1 MIKTSFFLFVSTM
14 FVISCNNEIKPPL
27 KNSIIP
33 PVADKIPVSF
43 KKFNDIRID
52 DYYWLKERENPEV
65 IDYLERENDYYEKMT
80 SHTLD
85 LQNKLFKE
93 IKDKIKEDDESVPYF
108 LNGYWYKTKYK
119 EGLDYPVYTRFK
131 DSLNNNE
138 EILFD
143 CNELAKKHDYFNL
156 SNFQISPDNK
166 IVAFSTDVVSRRLYS
181 VQFKNLETGKVYSD
195 KIINSSG
202 SFAWANDNSTLFY
215 TSRDVNT
222 LRNDK
227 IFKHVLNTDYKND
240 ELVYFE
246 KDETFY
252 TNVSKS
258 KSKKF
263 IIISSF
269 STLTSE
275 FQFLPADN
283 INESFKLFNR
293 RKRGVEYS
301 INHYDDHFYI
311 ITNKDKAYN
320 YKLMKTK
327 ISETSSE
334 NWTDVVEHRK
344 NVLIEGIDIFKDHL
358 VVSERVDGLN
368 RINIKKWDDSENYFL
383 NFDNETFSSNTTT
396 NLDFNSKKL
405 KYAYNSL
412 NEPYS
417 VIEFDMI
424 TKEKTILKQHKVLDK
439 NFSKDNYVTERIW
452 ADSQDGNQIPISLI
466 YKKGIKRDGS
476 NPLLI
481 YGYGSYGNTIDPS
494 FSISRLSLLDRGFI
508 YAISHVRG
516 SEYLGRDWYENG
528 KLLNKKN
535 SFNDFVDSTKFL
547 ISEGYTSA
555 EHCYAYGG
563 SAGGLLMGA
572 VINMAPELYNGVI
585 AAVPFVDVI
594 TTMLDETIPL
604 TTSEYDEWGNPNQK
618 EYYEYMMSYSPYDNV
633 SKLKYPN
640 LLVTTGLHDS
650 QVQYWEPAKWVA
662 KLRDYKQDQNYLFL
676 NTNMETGH
684 GGSSGRFEAIK
695 DLAKEYAFLF
705 DLENIYN

>member
-283 INESFKLFNR
+283 INESFKLFNK

-424 TKEKTILKQHKVLDK
+424 TKEKTVLKQHKVLDK

>member
-1 MIKTSFFLFVSTM
+1 
-14 FVISCNNEIKPPL
+14 
-27 KNSIIP
+27 
-33 PVADKIPVSF
+33 
-43 KKFNDIRID
+43 
-52 DYYWLKERENPEV
+52 
-65 IDYLERENDYYEKMT
+65 
-80 SHTLD
+80 
-85 LQNKLFKE
+85 
-93 IKDKIKEDDESVPYF
+93 
-108 LNGYWYKTKYK
+108 
-119 EGLDYPVYTRFK
+119 
-131 DSLNNNE
+131 
-138 EILFD
+138 
-143 CNELAKKHDYFNL
+143 
-156 SNFQISPDNK
+156 
-166 IVAFSTDVVSRRLYS
+166 
-181 VQFKNLETGKVYSD
+181 
-195 KIINSSG
+195 
-202 SFAWANDNSTLFY
+202 
-215 TSRDVNT
+215 
-222 LRNDK
+222 
-227 IFKHVLNTDYKND
+227 
-240 ELVYFE
+240 
-246 KDETFY
+246 
-252 TNVSKS
+252 
-258 KSKKF
+258 
-263 IIISSF
+263 
-269 STLTSE
+269 
-275 FQFLPADN
+275 
-283 INESFKLFNR
+283 
-293 RKRGVEYS
+293 
-301 INHYDDHFYI
+301 
-311 ITNKDKAYN
+311 
-320 YKLMKTK
+320 MKTK
-327 ISETSSE
+327 ISDTSSE
-334 NWTDVVEHRK
+334 KWIDVIEHRK

-405 KYAYNSL
+405 NYAYNSL

-547 ISEGYTSA
+547 VSEGYTSSA
-555 EHCYAYGG
+555 HCYAYGG

-695 DLAKEYAFLF
+695 DLAKEYAFLL

>member
-1 MIKTSFFLFVSTM
+1 MIKNSIFLFVSIM
-14 FVISCNNEIKPPL
+14 FVFSCNNEIKPNL

-33 PVADKIPVSF
+33 PKAEKIPVSF

-52 DYYWLKERENPEV
+52 DYYWLKERDNPEV

-85 LQNKLFKE
+85 LQDKLFNE
-93 IKDKIKEDDESVPYF
+93 IKNKIKEDDESVPYF
-108 LNGYWYKTKYK
+108 LNGYWYKTKYE
-119 EGLDYPVYTRFK
+119 EGLGYPIYTRYK
-131 DSLNNNE
+131 DSLSNKE
-138 EILFD
+138 EILFN
-143 CNELAKKHDYFNL
+143 CNELAEKHDYFNL
-156 SNFQISPDNK
+156 SNFQISSDNK
-166 IVAFSTDVVSRRLYS
+166 IVAYSIDTVSRRLYTI
-181 VQFKNLETGKVYSD
+181 QFKNLETGEIYND

-215 TSRDVNT
+215 TNRDVNT

-227 IFKHVLNTDYKND
+227 IFKHKLSTDYEND
-240 ELVYFE
+240 ELIYFE
-246 KDETFY
+246 NDETFY

-258 KSKKF
+258 KSKKY
-263 IIISSF
+263 IIISSY

-275 FQFLPADN
+275 FQFLPADS
-283 INESFKLFNR
+283 INKDFKLFNK

-301 INHYDDHFYI
+301 INHYDDHFFI
-311 ITNKDKAYN
+311 ITNKDNAYN
-320 YKLMKTK
+320 YKLMKTEINK
-327 ISETSSE
+327 TSSE
-334 NWTDVVEHRK
+334 NWTDVIEHRK
-344 NVLIEGIDIFKDHL
+344 NILIEGIDIFKDHL
-358 VVSERVDGLN
+358 VVSERVNGLN

-383 NFDNETFSSNTTT
+383 NFDNETFSANTTT
-396 NLDFNSKKL
+396 NLDFDSKKL
-405 KYAYNSL
+405 RYAYNSL

-417 VIEFDMI
+417 VVEFDMT
-424 TKEKTILKQHKVLDK
+424 TKEKIILKQHEVLDK
-439 NFSKDNYVTERIW
+439 KFNKNNYVTERIW
-452 ADSQDGNQIPISLI
+452 ADSEDGNQIPISLI
-466 YKKGIKRDGS
+466 YKKGIKKDGS
-476 NPLLI
+476 NPLLL

-494 FSISRLSLLDRGFI
+494 FLISRLSLLDRGFI
-508 YAISHVRG
+508 YAIAHVRG
-516 SEYLGRDWYENG
+516 SEYLGRDWYEKG

-535 SFNDFVDSTKFL
+535 SFNDFVDTTKFL
-547 ISEGYTSA
+547 ISKGYTSSK
-555 EHCYAYGG
+555 HCYAYGG

-572 VINMAPELYNGVI
+572 VLNIAPELYNGVI

-618 EYYEYMMSYSPYDNV
+618 QYYNYMMSYSPYDNV
-633 SKLKYPN
+633 SKVNYPN

-662 KLRDYKQDQNYLFL
+662 KLRDYKLDKNYLFL

-695 DLAKEYAFLF
+695 DLAKEYAFIL
-705 DLENIYN
+705 DLENIYD

>member
-1 MIKTSFFLFVSTM
+1 M
-14 FVISCNNEIKPPL
+14 FVFSCNNEIKPNL

-33 PVADKIPVSF
+33 PKAEKIPVSF

-52 DYYWLKERENPEV
+52 DYYWLKERDNPEV

-85 LQNKLFKE
+85 LQDKLFNE
-93 IKDKIKEDDESVPYF
+93 IKNKIKEDDESVPYF
-108 LNGYWYKTKYK
+108 LNGYWYKTKYE
-119 EGLDYPVYTRFK
+119 EGLGYPIYTRYK
-131 DSLNNNE
+131 DSLSNNE
-138 EILFD
+138 EILFN
-143 CNELAKKHDYFNL
+143 CNELAEKHDYFNL

-166 IVAFSTDVVSRRLYS
+166 IVAYSIDTVSRRLYTI
-181 VQFKNLETGKVYSD
+181 QFKNLETGEIYND

-215 TSRDVNT
+215 TNRDVNT

-227 IFKHVLNTDYKND
+227 IFKHKLGTDYEND
-240 ELVYFE
+240 ELIYFE
-246 KDETFY
+246 NDETFY

-258 KSKKF
+258 KSKKY
-263 IIISSF
+263 IIISSY

-275 FQFLPADN
+275 FQFLPADS
-283 INESFKLFNR
+283 INKDFKLFNK

-301 INHYDDHFYI
+301 INHYDDHFFI
-311 ITNKDKAYN
+311 ITNKDNAYN
-320 YKLMKTK
+320 YKLMKTEINK
-327 ISETSSE
+327 TSSE
-334 NWTDVVEHRK
+334 NWTDVIEHRK
-344 NVLIEGIDIFKDHL
+344 NILIEGIDIFKDHL
-358 VVSERVDGLN
+358 VVSERVNGLN

-383 NFDNETFSSNTTT
+383 NFDNETFSANTTT
-396 NLDFNSKKL
+396 NLDFDSKKL
-405 KYAYNSL
+405 RYAYNSL

-417 VIEFDMI
+417 VVEFDMT
-424 TKEKTILKQHKVLDK
+424 TKEKIILKQHEVLDK
-439 NFSKDNYVTERIW
+439 KFNKNNYVTERIW
-452 ADSQDGNQIPISLI
+452 ADSKDGNQIPISLI
-466 YKKGIKRDGS
+466 YKKGIKKDGS
-476 NPLLI
+476 NPLLL

-508 YAISHVRG
+508 YAIAHVRG
-516 SEYLGRDWYENG
+516 SEYLGRDWYEQG

-535 SFNDFVDSTKFL
+535 SFNDFVDTTKFL
-547 ISEGYTSA
+547 ISKGYTSSK
-555 EHCYAYGG
+555 HCYAYGG

-572 VINMAPELYNGVI
+572 VLNIAPELYNGVI

-618 EYYEYMMSYSPYDNV
+618 QYYNYMMSYSPYDNV
-633 SKLKYPN
+633 SKVNYPN

-662 KLRDYKQDQNYLFL
+662 KLRDYKLDKNYLFL

-695 DLAKEYAFLF
+695 DLAKEYAFIL
-705 DLENIYN
+705 DLENIYD

>member
-93 IKDKIKEDDESVPYF
+93 IKDKIKEDDESIPYF

-131 DSLNNNE
+131 DSLNNKE

-283 INESFKLFNR
+283 INESFKLFNK

>member
-1 MIKTSFFLFVSTM
+1 M

-131 DSLNNNE
+131 DSLNNKE

-227 IFKHVLNTDYKND
+227 IFKHVLNTDYEND

-283 INESFKLFNR
+283 INESFKLFNK

-424 TKEKTILKQHKVLDK
+424 TKEKTVLKQHKVLDK

-547 ISEGYTSA
+547 ISEGYTSP

>member
-1 MIKTSFFLFVSTM
+1 MIKNSIFLFVSIM
-14 FVISCNNEIKPPL
+14 FVFSCNNEIKPNL

-33 PVADKIPVSF
+33 PKAEKIPVSF

-52 DYYWLKERENPEV
+52 DYYWLKERDNPEV

-85 LQNKLFKE
+85 LQDKLFNE
-93 IKDKIKEDDESVPYF
+93 IKNKIKEDDESVPYF
-108 LNGYWYKTKYK
+108 LNGYWYKTKYE
-119 EGLDYPVYTRFK
+119 EGLGYPIYTRYK
-131 DSLNNNE
+131 DSLSNKE
-138 EILFD
+138 EILFN
-143 CNELAKKHDYFNL
+143 CNELAEKHDYFNL

-166 IVAFSTDVVSRRLYS
+166 IVAYSIDTVSRRLYTI
-181 VQFKNLETGKVYSD
+181 QFKNLETGEIYND

-215 TSRDVNT
+215 TNRDVNT

-227 IFKHVLNTDYKND
+227 IFKHKLSTDYEND
-240 ELVYFE
+240 ELIYFE
-246 KDETFY
+246 NDETFY

-258 KSKKF
+258 KSKKY
-263 IIISSF
+263 IIISSY

-275 FQFLPADN
+275 FQFLPADS
-283 INESFKLFNR
+283 INKDFKLFNK

-301 INHYDDHFYI
+301 INHYDDHFFI
-311 ITNKDKAYN
+311 ITNKDNAHN
-320 YKLMKTK
+320 YKLMKTEINK
-327 ISETSSE
+327 TSSE
-334 NWTDVVEHRK
+334 NWTDVIEHRK
-344 NVLIEGIDIFKDHL
+344 NILIEGIDIFKDHL
-358 VVSERVDGLN
+358 VVSERVNGLN

-383 NFDNETFSSNTTT
+383 NFDNETFSANTTT
-396 NLDFNSKKL
+396 NLDFDSKKL
-405 KYAYNSL
+405 RYAYNSL

-417 VIEFDMI
+417 VVEFDMT
-424 TKEKTILKQHKVLDK
+424 TKEKIILKQHEVLDK
-439 NFSKDNYVTERIW
+439 KFNKNNYVTERIW
-452 ADSQDGNQIPISLI
+452 ADSKDGNQIPISLI
-466 YKKGIKRDGS
+466 YKKGIKKDGS
-476 NPLLI
+476 NPLLL

-508 YAISHVRG
+508 YAIAHVRG
-516 SEYLGRDWYENG
+516 SEYLGRDWYEQG

-535 SFNDFVDSTKFL
+535 SFNDFVDTTKFL
-547 ISEGYTSA
+547 ISKGYTSSK
-555 EHCYAYGG
+555 HCYAYGG

-572 VINMAPELYNGVI
+572 VLNIAPELYNGVI

-618 EYYEYMMSYSPYDNV
+618 QYYNYMMSYSPYDNV
-633 SKLKYPN
+633 SKVNYPN

-662 KLRDYKQDQNYLFL
+662 KLRDYKLDKNYLFL

-695 DLAKEYAFLF
+695 DLAKEYAFIL
-705 DLENIYN
+705 DLENIYD

>member
-1 MIKTSFFLFVSTM
+1 MIKNSIFLFVSIM
-14 FVISCNNEIKPPL
+14 FVFSCNNEIKPNL

-33 PVADKIPVSF
+33 PKAEKIPVSF

-52 DYYWLKERENPEV
+52 DYYWLKERDNPEV

-85 LQNKLFKE
+85 LQDKLFNE
-93 IKDKIKEDDESVPYF
+93 IKNKIKEDDESVPYF
-108 LNGYWYKTKYK
+108 LNGYWYKTKYE
-119 EGLDYPVYTRFK
+119 EGLGYPIYTRYK
-131 DSLNNNE
+131 DSLSNNE
-138 EILFD
+138 EILFN
-143 CNELAKKHDYFNL
+143 CNELAEKHDYFNL

-166 IVAFSTDVVSRRLYS
+166 IVAYSIDTVSRRLYTI
-181 VQFKNLETGKVYSD
+181 QFKNLETGEIYND

-215 TSRDVNT
+215 TNRDVNT

-227 IFKHVLNTDYKND
+227 IFKHKLGTDYEND
-240 ELVYFE
+240 ELIYFE
-246 KDETFY
+246 NDETFY

-258 KSKKF
+258 KSKKY
-263 IIISSF
+263 IIISSY

-275 FQFLPADN
+275 FQFLPADS
-283 INESFKLFNR
+283 INKDFKLFNK

-301 INHYDDHFYI
+301 INHYDDHFFI
-311 ITNKDKAYN
+311 ITNKDNAYN
-320 YKLMKTK
+320 YKLMKTEINK
-327 ISETSSE
+327 TSSE
-334 NWTDVVEHRK
+334 NWTDVIEHRK
-344 NVLIEGIDIFKDHL
+344 NILIEGIDIFKDHL
-358 VVSERVDGLN
+358 VISERVNGLN

-383 NFDNETFSSNTTT
+383 NFDNETFSANTTT
-396 NLDFNSKKL
+396 NLDFDSKKL
-405 KYAYNSL
+405 RYAYNSL

-417 VIEFDMI
+417 VVEFDMT
-424 TKEKTILKQHKVLDK
+424 TKEKIILKQHEVLDK
-439 NFSKDNYVTERIW
+439 KFNKNNYVTERIW
-452 ADSQDGNQIPISLI
+452 ADSKDGNQIPISLI
-466 YKKGIKRDGS
+466 YKKGIKKDGS
-476 NPLLI
+476 NPLLL

-508 YAISHVRG
+508 YAIAHVRG
-516 SEYLGRDWYENG
+516 SEYLGRDWYEQG

-535 SFNDFVDSTKFL
+535 SFNDFVDTTKFL
-547 ISEGYTSA
+547 ISKGYTSSK
-555 EHCYAYGG
+555 HCYAYGG

-572 VINMAPELYNGVI
+572 VLNIAPELYNGVI

-618 EYYEYMMSYSPYDNV
+618 QYYNYMMSYSPYDNV
-633 SKLKYPN
+633 SKVNYPN

-662 KLRDYKQDQNYLFL
+662 KLRDYKLDKNYLFL

-695 DLAKEYAFLF
+695 DLAKEYAFIL
-705 DLENIYN
+705 DLENIYD

>member
-1 MIKTSFFLFVSTM
+1 MFKNSFFLLVSIM
-14 FVISCNNEIKPPL
+14 FVISCNNQIKPPL

-33 PVADKIPVSF
+33 PKADKIPVSF

-52 DYYWLKERENPEV
+52 DYYWLKERDNPEV

-85 LQNKLFKE
+85 LQDKLFNE
-93 IKDKIKEDDESVPYF
+93 IKSKIKEDDESVPYF

-119 EGLDYPVYTRFK
+119 EGLGYPIYARYK
-131 DSLNNNE
+131 DSLNNKE

-156 SNFQISPDNK
+156 SNFQISPNNK
-166 IVAFSTDVVSRRLYS
+166 IVAYSTDIVSRRLYS
-181 VQFKNLETGKVYSD
+181 INFKNLETGEIYSD
-195 KIINSSG
+195 EIINSSG

-215 TSRDVNT
+215 TNRDVNT

-227 IFKHVLNTDYKND
+227 IFKHTLNTNYEND

-252 TNVSKS
+252 ANVSKS
-258 KSKKF
+258 KSRKY
-263 IIISSF
+263 IIISSY

-275 FQFLPADN
+275 FQFLSADN
-283 INESFKLFNR
+283 PDDSLKLFNK
-293 RKRGVEYS
+293 RKRGVEYN
-301 INHYDDHFYI
+301 INHFEDYFYI
-311 ITNKDKAYN
+311 ITNKDNAYN

-327 ISETSSE
+327 INNTSMN
-334 NWTDVVEHRK
+334 NWEDVIEHRK
-344 NVLIEGIDIFKDHL
+344 NVLVEGIDVFNDYL
-358 VVSERVDGLN
+358 VISERVNGLN
-368 RINIKKWDDSENYFL
+368 RINIKKWDNSENYFL

-396 NLDFNSKKL
+396 NLDFDSKKL
-405 KYAYNSL
+405 RYAYNSL

-417 VIEFDMI
+417 VIEFDMV
-424 TKEKTILKQHKVLDK
+424 TKEKNILKQHKVLDTNFEK
-439 NFSKDNYVTERIW
+439 NNYVTERVW
-452 ADSQDGNQIPISLI
+452 ADSRDGNKIPISLI
-466 YKKGIKRDGS
+466 YKKGVEKDGS
-476 NPLLI
+476 NPLLL

-535 SFNDFVDSTKFL
+535 TFYDFIDSTKFL
-547 ISEGYTSA
+547 ISQDYTSA
-555 EHCYAYGG
+555 EHSYAYGG
-563 SAGGLLMGA
+563 SAGGLLMGSI
-572 VINMAPELYNGVI
+572 INMAPELYNGVI

-604 TTSEYDEWGNPNQK
+604 TTSEYDEWGNPNKKQ
-618 EYYEYMMSYSPYDNV
+618 YYDYMMSYSPYDNV

-662 KLRDYKQDQNYLFL
+662 KLRDYKLDDNYLFL

-695 DLAKEYAFLF
+695 DLAKEYAFIL

>member
-131 DSLNNNE
+131 DSLNNKE

-283 INESFKLFNR
+283 INESFKLFNK

-334 NWTDVVEHRK
+334 NWTDVVEHRE

-424 TKEKTILKQHKVLDK
+424 TKEKTVLKQHKVLDK

-547 ISEGYTSA
+547 ISEGYTSP

>member
-1 MIKTSFFLFVSTM
+1 MIKNSIFLFVSIM
-14 FVISCNNEIKPPL
+14 FVFSCNNEIKPNL

-33 PVADKIPVSF
+33 PKAEKIPVSF

-52 DYYWLKERENPEV
+52 DYYWLKERDNPEV

-85 LQNKLFKE
+85 LQDKLFNE
-93 IKDKIKEDDESVPYF
+93 IKNKIKEDDESVPYF
-108 LNGYWYKTKYK
+108 LNGYWYKTKYE
-119 EGLDYPVYTRFK
+119 EGLGYPIYTRYK
-131 DSLNNNE
+131 DSLSNKE
-138 EILFD
+138 EILFN
-143 CNELAKKHDYFNL
+143 CNELAEKHDYFNL

-166 IVAFSTDVVSRRLYS
+166 IVAYSIDTVSRRLYTI
-181 VQFKNLETGKVYSD
+181 QFKNLETGEIYND

-215 TSRDVNT
+215 TNRDVNT

-227 IFKHVLNTDYKND
+227 IFKHKLGTDYEND
-240 ELVYFE
+240 ELIYFE
-246 KDETFY
+246 NDETFY

-258 KSKKF
+258 KSKKY
-263 IIISSF
+263 IIISSY

-275 FQFLPADN
+275 FQFLPADS
-283 INESFKLFNR
+283 INKDFKLFNK

-301 INHYDDHFYI
+301 INHYDDHFFI
-311 ITNKDKAYN
+311 ITNKDNAYN
-320 YKLMKTK
+320 YKLMKTEINK
-327 ISETSSE
+327 TSSE
-334 NWTDVVEHRK
+334 NWTDVIEHRK
-344 NVLIEGIDIFKDHL
+344 NILIEGIDIFKDHL
-358 VVSERVDGLN
+358 VVSERVNGLN

-383 NFDNETFSSNTTT
+383 NFDNETFSANTTT
-396 NLDFNSKKL
+396 NLDFDSKKL
-405 KYAYNSL
+405 RYAYNSL

-417 VIEFDMI
+417 VVEFDMT
-424 TKEKTILKQHKVLDK
+424 TKEKIILKQHEVLDK
-439 NFSKDNYVTERIW
+439 KFNKNNYVTERIW
-452 ADSQDGNQIPISLI
+452 ADSKDGNQIPISLI
-466 YKKGIKRDGS
+466 YKKGIKKDGS
-476 NPLLI
+476 NPLLL

-508 YAISHVRG
+508 YAIAHVRG
-516 SEYLGRDWYENG
+516 SEYLGRDWYEQG

-535 SFNDFVDSTKFL
+535 SFNDFVDTTRFL
-547 ISEGYTSA
+547 ISKGYTSSK
-555 EHCYAYGG
+555 HCYAYGG

-572 VINMAPELYNGVI
+572 VLNIAPELYNGVI

-618 EYYEYMMSYSPYDNV
+618 QYYNYMMSYSPYDNV
-633 SKLKYPN
+633 SKVNYPN

-662 KLRDYKQDQNYLFL
+662 KLRDYKLDKNYLFL

-695 DLAKEYAFLF
+695 DLAKEYAFIL
-705 DLENIYN
+705 DLENIYD

>member
-1 MIKTSFFLFVSTM
+1 M

-131 DSLNNNE
+131 DSLNNKE

-166 IVAFSTDVVSRRLYS
+166 IVAFSTDVISRRLYS

-227 IFKHVLNTDYKND
+227 IFKHVLNTDYEND

-283 INESFKLFNR
+283 INESFKLFNK

-405 KYAYNSL
+405 NYAYNSL

-424 TKEKTILKQHKVLDK
+424 TKEKTVLKQHKVLDK

-452 ADSQDGNQIPISLI
+452 ADSQDGNRIPISLI

-547 ISEGYTSA
+547 ISEGYTSS

>member
-131 DSLNNNE
+131 DSLNNKE

-227 IFKHVLNTDYKND
+227 IFKHVLNTDYEND

-283 INESFKLFNR
+283 INESFKLFNK

-424 TKEKTILKQHKVLDK
+424 TKEKTVLKQHKVLDK

-547 ISEGYTSA
+547 ISEGYTSP

>member
-131 DSLNNNE
+131 DSLNNKE

-283 INESFKLFNR
+283 INESFKLFNK

-405 KYAYNSL
+405 NYAYNSL

-424 TKEKTILKQHKVLDK
+424 TKEKTVLKQHKVLDK

>member
-1 MIKTSFFLFVSTM
+1 M
-14 FVISCNNEIKPPL
+14 FVFSCNNEIKPNL

-33 PVADKIPVSF
+33 PKAEKIPVSF

-52 DYYWLKERENPEV
+52 DYYWLKERDNPEV

-85 LQNKLFKE
+85 LQDKLFNE
-93 IKDKIKEDDESVPYF
+93 IKNKIKEDDESVPYF
-108 LNGYWYKTKYK
+108 LNGYWYKTKYE
-119 EGLDYPVYTRFK
+119 EGLGYPIYTRYK
-131 DSLNNNE
+131 DSLSNNE
-138 EILFD
+138 EILFN
-143 CNELAKKHDYFNL
+143 CNELAEKHDYFNL

-166 IVAFSTDVVSRRLYS
+166 IVAFSIDTVSRRLYTI
-181 VQFKNLETGKVYSD
+181 QFKNLETGEIYND

-215 TSRDVNT
+215 TNRDVNT

-227 IFKHVLNTDYKND
+227 IFKHKLSTDYEND
-240 ELVYFE
+240 ELIYFE
-246 KDETFY
+246 NDETFY

-258 KSKKF
+258 KSKKY
-263 IIISSF
+263 IIISSY

-275 FQFLPADN
+275 FQFLPADS
-283 INESFKLFNR
+283 INKDFKLFNK

-301 INHYDDHFYI
+301 INHYDDHFFI
-311 ITNKDKAYN
+311 ITNKDNAYN
-320 YKLMKTK
+320 YKLMKTEINK
-327 ISETSSE
+327 TSSE
-334 NWTDVVEHRK
+334 NWTDVIEHRK
-344 NVLIEGIDIFKDHL
+344 NILIEGIDIFKDHL
-358 VVSERVDGLN
+358 VVSERVNGLN

-383 NFDNETFSSNTTT
+383 NFDNETFSANTTT
-396 NLDFNSKKL
+396 NLDFDSKKL
-405 KYAYNSL
+405 RYAYNSL

-417 VIEFDMI
+417 VVEFDMT
-424 TKEKTILKQHKVLDK
+424 TKEKIILKQHEVLDK
-439 NFSKDNYVTERIW
+439 KFNKNNYVTERIW
-452 ADSQDGNQIPISLI
+452 ADSKDGNQIPISLI
-466 YKKGIKRDGS
+466 YKKGIKKDGS
-476 NPLLI
+476 NPLLL

-508 YAISHVRG
+508 YAIAHVRG
-516 SEYLGRDWYENG
+516 SEYLGRDWYEQG

-535 SFNDFVDSTKFL
+535 SFNDFVDTTKFL
-547 ISEGYTSA
+547 ISKGYTSSK
-555 EHCYAYGG
+555 HCYAYGG

-572 VINMAPELYNGVI
+572 VLNIAPELYNGVI

-618 EYYEYMMSYSPYDNV
+618 QYYNYMMSYSPYDNV
-633 SKLKYPN
+633 SKVNYPN

-662 KLRDYKQDQNYLFL
+662 KLRDYKLDKNYLFL

-695 DLAKEYAFLF
+695 DLAKEYAFIL
-705 DLENIYN
+705 DLENIYD

>member
-1 MIKTSFFLFVSTM
+1 MTKTSFFLFVSTM

-80 SHTLD
+80 SHTID
-85 LQNKLFKE
+85 LQNKLFNE
-93 IKDKIKEDDESVPYF
+93 IKNKIKEDDESVPYF

-119 EGLDYPVYTRFK
+119 EGLDYPIYTRFK
-131 DSLNNNE
+131 DSLNNKE

-181 VQFKNLETGKVYSD
+181 IQFKNLETGKIYSD

-215 TSRDVNT
+215 TNRDVNT

-275 FQFLPADN
+275 FQFLSADN
-283 INESFKLFNR
+283 INDSFKLFNK

-439 NFSKDNYVTERIW
+439 NFSKDNYITERIW

-466 YKKGIKRDGS
+466 YKKGTKRDGS

-547 ISEGYTSA
+547 ISEGYTNP

-695 DLAKEYAFLF
+695 DLAKEYAFIL
-705 DLENIYN
+705 DLENIYD

>member
-1 MIKTSFFLFVSTM
+1 
-14 FVISCNNEIKPPL
+14 
-27 KNSIIP
+27 
-33 PVADKIPVSF
+33 
-43 KKFNDIRID
+43 
-52 DYYWLKERENPEV
+52 
-65 IDYLERENDYYEKMT
+65 MT

-131 DSLNNNE
+131 DSLNNKE

-166 IVAFSTDVVSRRLYS
+166 IVAFSTDVISRRLYS

-227 IFKHVLNTDYKND
+227 IFKHVLNTDYEND

-283 INESFKLFNR
+283 INESFKLFNK

-424 TKEKTILKQHKVLDK
+424 TKEKTVLKQHKVLDK

-452 ADSQDGNQIPISLI
+452 ADSQDGNRIPISLI

-547 ISEGYTSA
+547 ISEGYTSS

>member
-1 MIKTSFFLFVSTM
+1 MIKNSIFLFVSIM
-14 FVISCNNEIKPPL
+14 FVFSCNNEIKPNL

-33 PVADKIPVSF
+33 PKAEKIPVSF

-52 DYYWLKERENPEV
+52 DYYWLKERDNPEV

-85 LQNKLFKE
+85 LQDKLFNE
-93 IKDKIKEDDESVPYF
+93 IKNKIKEDDESVPYF
-108 LNGYWYKTKYK
+108 LNGYWYKTKYE
-119 EGLDYPVYTRFK
+119 EGLGYPIYTRYK
-131 DSLNNNE
+131 DSLSNKE
-138 EILFD
+138 EILFN
-143 CNELAKKHDYFNL
+143 CNELAEKHDYFNL

-166 IVAFSTDVVSRRLYS
+166 IVAYSIDTVSRRLYTI
-181 VQFKNLETGKVYSD
+181 QFKNLETGEIYND

-215 TSRDVNT
+215 TNRDVNT

-227 IFKHVLNTDYKND
+227 IFKHKLGTDYEND
-240 ELVYFE
+240 ELIYFE
-246 KDETFY
+246 NDETFY

-258 KSKKF
+258 KSKKY
-263 IIISSF
+263 IIISSY

-275 FQFLPADN
+275 FQFLPADS
-283 INESFKLFNR
+283 INKDFKLFNK

-301 INHYDDHFYI
+301 INHYDDHFFI
-311 ITNKDKAYN
+311 ITNKDNAYN
-320 YKLMKTK
+320 YKLMKTEINK
-327 ISETSSE
+327 TSSE
-334 NWTDVVEHRK
+334 NWTDVIEHRK
-344 NVLIEGIDIFKDHL
+344 NILIEGIDIFKDHL
-358 VVSERVDGLN
+358 VVSERINGLN

-383 NFDNETFSSNTTT
+383 NFDNETFSANTTT
-396 NLDFNSKKL
+396 NLDFDSKKL
-405 KYAYNSL
+405 RYAYNSL

-417 VIEFDMI
+417 VVEFDMT
-424 TKEKTILKQHKVLDK
+424 TKEKIILKQHEVLDK
-439 NFSKDNYVTERIW
+439 KFNKNNYVTERIW
-452 ADSQDGNQIPISLI
+452 ADSKDGNQIPISLI
-466 YKKGIKRDGS
+466 YKKGIKKDGS
-476 NPLLI
+476 NPLLL

-508 YAISHVRG
+508 YAIAHVRG
-516 SEYLGRDWYENG
+516 SEYLGRDWYEQG

-535 SFNDFVDSTKFL
+535 SFNDFVDTTKFL
-547 ISEGYTSA
+547 ISKGYTSSK
-555 EHCYAYGG
+555 HCYAYGG

-572 VINMAPELYNGVI
+572 VLNIAPELYNGVI

-618 EYYEYMMSYSPYDNV
+618 QYYNYMMSYSPYDNV
-633 SKLKYPN
+633 SKVNYPN

-662 KLRDYKQDQNYLFL
+662 KLRDYKLDKNYLFL

-695 DLAKEYAFLF
+695 DLAKEYAFIL
-705 DLENIYN
+705 DLENIYD

>member
-1 MIKTSFFLFVSTM
+1 MIKNSIFLFVSIM
-14 FVISCNNEIKPPL
+14 FVFSCNNEIKPNL

-33 PVADKIPVSF
+33 PKAEKIPVSF

-52 DYYWLKERENPEV
+52 DYYWLKERDNPEV

-85 LQNKLFKE
+85 LQDKLFNE
-93 IKDKIKEDDESVPYF
+93 IKNKIKEDDESVPYF
-108 LNGYWYKTKYK
+108 LNGYWYKTKYE
-119 EGLDYPVYTRFK
+119 EGLGYPIYTRYK
-131 DSLNNNE
+131 DSLSNNE
-138 EILFD
+138 EILFN
-143 CNELAKKHDYFNL
+143 CNELAEKHDYFNL
-156 SNFQISPDNK
+156 SNFQISSDNK
-166 IVAFSTDVVSRRLYS
+166 IVAYSIDTVSRRLYTI
-181 VQFKNLETGKVYSD
+181 QFKNLETGEIYND

-215 TSRDVNT
+215 TNRDVNT

-227 IFKHVLNTDYKND
+227 IFKHKLSTDYEND
-240 ELVYFE
+240 ELIYFE
-246 KDETFY
+246 NDETFY

-258 KSKKF
+258 KSKKY
-263 IIISSF
+263 IIISSY

-275 FQFLPADN
+275 FQFLPADS
-283 INESFKLFNR
+283 INKDFKLFNK

-301 INHYDDHFYI
+301 INHYDDHFFI
-311 ITNKDKAYN
+311 ITNKDNAYN
-320 YKLMKTK
+320 YKLMKTEINK
-327 ISETSSE
+327 TSSE
-334 NWTDVVEHRK
+334 NWTDVIEHRK
-344 NVLIEGIDIFKDHL
+344 NILIEGIDIFKDHL
-358 VVSERVDGLN
+358 VVSERVNGLN

-383 NFDNETFSSNTTT
+383 NFDNETFSANTTT
-396 NLDFNSKKL
+396 NLDFDSKKL
-405 KYAYNSL
+405 RYAYNSL

-417 VIEFDMI
+417 VVEFDMT
-424 TKEKTILKQHKVLDK
+424 TKEKIILKQHEVLDK
-439 NFSKDNYVTERIW
+439 KFNKNNYVTERIW
-452 ADSQDGNQIPISLI
+452 ADSKDGNQIPISLI
-466 YKKGIKRDGS
+466 YKKGIKKDGS
-476 NPLLI
+476 NPLLL

-508 YAISHVRG
+508 YAIAHVRG
-516 SEYLGRDWYENG
+516 SEYLGRDWYEQG

-535 SFNDFVDSTKFL
+535 SFNDFVDTTKFL
-547 ISEGYTSA
+547 ISKGYTSSK
-555 EHCYAYGG
+555 HCYAYGG

-572 VINMAPELYNGVI
+572 VLNIAPELYNGVI

-618 EYYEYMMSYSPYDNV
+618 QYYNYMMSYSPYDNV
-633 SKLKYPN
+633 SKVNYPN

-662 KLRDYKQDQNYLFL
+662 KLRDYKLDKNYLFL

-695 DLAKEYAFLF
+695 DLAKEYAFIL
-705 DLENIYN
+705 DLENIYD

>member
-166 IVAFSTDVVSRRLYS
+166 IVAFSTDVISRRLYS

-283 INESFKLFNR
+283 INESFKLFNK

-405 KYAYNSL
+405 NYAYNSL

-452 ADSQDGNQIPISLI
+452 ADSQDGNRIPISLI